1 MTVPAVRFQSLNRD
15 FNLPQTSFQSIRDS
29 EILNAPLNAIKE
41 GLESAKGLLTQLKET
56 AKGAMSKVKSVLD
69 SVTRFTQ
76 NIFDMFVDIAKLPE
90 ALLNDLLQAIL
101 PDDFGRLGAALRG
114 MTKICRNNA
123 LGSAL
128 GFGSLS
134 PAKCGGMN
142 LGFGNCPPNSA
153 MTALGAA
160 GVNSLNSLLKAASNV
175 LAKILALGN
184 IGFNANLCN
193 IFAAITDGIGDLGIL
208 TSAAGILAN
217 QQGRKGNLGA
227 VFDISKTV
235 SAKGLNVGASFPETV
250 KNITSGMKNLGG
262 NVKNAAIAVGS
273 SVVGSLEA
281 LDNKWLKSGDGKNSI
296 EKLANNQT
304 FGSVTSMQLSSN
316 SFDVNNM
323 NAVNSNSITK
333 TFSAYKA
340 KFGF

>member
-1 MTVPAVRFQSLNRD
+1 MTVPAVRFESLSRD

-29 EILNAPLNAIKE
+29 EILNAPLDAIKE
-41 GLESAKGLLTQLKET
+41 GLESAKGLLSQLKET
-56 AKGAMSKVKSVLD
+56 AKNAMSKVKGILD

-76 NIFDMFVDIAKLPE
+76 NIFDMFADIAKLPE
-90 ALLNDLLQAIL
+90 ALLNEVLQALL
-101 PDDFGRLGAALRG
+101 PDDFGKLGAALRG
-114 MTKICRNNA
+114 MTKVCRDNA

-128 GFGSLS
+128 GFGNLS

-160 GVNSLNSLLKAASNV
+160 GVSGLNGLLKAASNV
-175 LAKILALGN
+175 LAKVLALGN

-193 IFAAITDGIGDLGIL
+193 IFAAITEGIGDLGTL

-235 SAKGLNVGASFPETV
+235 AAKGLNVGASFPETV

-262 NVKNAAIAVGS
+262 NVKNAAINVGA
-273 SVVGSLEA
+273 SVMGSLEA
-281 LDNKWLKSGDGKNSI
+281 LDNNWLKSGDGRDSI

-304 FGSVTSMQLSSN
+304 FGSVTSMQLGSN

-323 NAVNSNSITK
+323 NVVNSNPVTK
-333 TFSAYKA
+333 TLSAYSA
-340 KFGF
+340 KFDF